1 MSAKQIYQNI
11 NKKAFWATLIIS
23 IVLILTSFFLPPTGE
38 ISPTVMAAVGE
49 LFAFATL
56 GTVIVAIEQGK
67 TITLNKGDVN
77 VTVGDN
83 DGNEPSV

>member
-1 MSAKQIYQNI
+1 MSVKQIYQNI
-11 NKKAFWATLIIS
+11 NKKAFWTTLIIS
-23 IVLILTSFFLPPTGE
+23 IVLIVVSFFLPPTGE
-38 ISPTVMAAVGE
+38 VSPTVMAAVGE

-67 TITLNKGDVN
+67 TVTLNKGDIN
-77 VTVGDN
+77 VTVGNN

>member
-1 MSAKQIYQNI
+1 MSVKQIYQNI

-67 TITLNKGDVN
+67 TVTLNKGDIN

-83 DGNEPSV
+83 DVNEPSV